1 MDGWTDE
8 WMDEWMGELD
18 VCAPFSL
25 SLSLSLSLFSRHGPP
40 FLSFFPASA
49 RCVAVRL
56 LMQRSAEGTEGEED
70 GSTREEEGGGKK
82 CGDSHCV
89 LLRTRALV
97 LRGSIESRCF
107 IIRLS

>member
-1 MDGWTDE
+1 
-8 WMDEWMGELD
+8 MDEWMGELD

-70 GSTREEEGGGKK
+70 GSTREEEGGGEKVWRFAL
-82 CGDSHCV
+82 CV
-89 LLRTRALV
+89 AAY
-97 LRGSIESRCF
+97 ESSRPP
-107 IIRLS
+107 RLDRE

>member
-1 MDGWTDE
+1 
-8 WMDEWMGELD
+8 MDEWMGELD

-70 GSTREEEGGGKK
+70 GSTREEAGKLWVGGGGGGGK